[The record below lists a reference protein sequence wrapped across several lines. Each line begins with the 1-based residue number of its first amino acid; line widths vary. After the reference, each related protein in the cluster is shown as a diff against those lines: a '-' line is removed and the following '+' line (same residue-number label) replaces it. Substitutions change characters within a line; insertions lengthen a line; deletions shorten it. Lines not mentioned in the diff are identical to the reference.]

1 MNKVKRYYATH
12 KKLVLGMTVGVIA
25 VVLIAA
31 MLYMNREQV
40 KLDQDTFVINVNSEF
55 DKKAESYLKGMK
67 NPEQATADWDK
78 VDMSKIGLYDVT
90 IKYKGEEYKIR
101 FDVRDKEKPVLKLS
115 KTEFEFTLDTS
126 LEDVNKVI
134 NEAVTVTDNYD
145 KKFEAIKVVSELPK
159 EIGEQTYHI
168 SVKDTTGNESDK
180 VQIKVTYTEPV
191 VEEEEPQDS
200 PQYQEG
206 GQVETTQGGYTPEAP
221 VVPAPN
227 PATEPQAPV
236 DIPADQPTNNGGV
249 QKVEVNIPEG
259 ALDGGLLPSS
269 SACFQWAEEWL
280 RNNPDSGY
288 SFNGIKGTSIE
299 TGEWRCY
306 IEHGY

>member
-12 KKLVLGMTVGVIA
+12 KKLVIGMTVGVIA

-40 KLDQDTFVINVNSEF
+40 KLDQDTFVINVNSEL

-180 VQIKVTYTEPV
+180 VQIKVTYIEPV
-191 VEEEEPQDS
+191 VEEEEPQDI
-200 PQYQEG
+200 PQYQKG
-206 GQVETTQGGYTPEAP
+206 GQSETAQGGYTPEVP

-227 PATEPQAPV
+227 PVTEPQAPA
-236 DIPADQPTNNGGV
+236 DTPADPPINNGGV

-259 ALDGGLLPSS
+259 ALDGGLFDSFDEGF
-269 SACFQWAEEWL
+269 AWADQYVNDPNSEWYHHM
-280 RNNPDSGY
+280 NSCV
-288 SFNGIKGTSIE
+288 TIE
-299 TGEWRCY
+299 TGQARCY
-306 IEHGY
+306 IRP